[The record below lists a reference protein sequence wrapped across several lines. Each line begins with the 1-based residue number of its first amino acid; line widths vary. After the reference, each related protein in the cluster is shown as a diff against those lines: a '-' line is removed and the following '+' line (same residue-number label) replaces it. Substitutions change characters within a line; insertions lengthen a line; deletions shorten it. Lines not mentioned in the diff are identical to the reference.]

1 MPKITLQQM
10 IRQWAGAAHKFE
22 VNVTNAE
29 AQLARFA
36 WETFRKSFTLK
47 KFNSKGAPAWRSLQ
61 NPPKP
66 THVGLLHETGALKD
80 SLEYRFTRQS
90 KGGRLKFGLMKRNS
104 CEKTATRDNVLLPYI
119 IMVV

>member
-10 IRQWAGAAHKFE
+10 VRQWAGASHKFE

-29 AQLARFA
+29 ANLARFA
-36 WETFRKSFTLK
+36 WETFRKSFSLK

-66 THVGLLHETGALKD
+66 THVGLLHETGA
-80 SLEYRFTRQS
+80 
-90 KGGRLKFGLMKRNS
+90 
-104 CEKTATRDNVLLPYI
+104 
-119 IMVV
+119 